1 MSLSSMSRVYNMSAE
16 LWWRWNQEVCY
27 WITPSVQGHLLGS
40 YNFLLVST
48 CCNLWS
54 FIFFICHCS
63 ISSAKK
69 IQSKFAS
76 SVISYRKWVK
86 LRGEPGSCEWHL
98 SPILWQLTHIT
109 SHHITKFDCKYRAR
123 PHTTMCSKGSC
134 QGWEGKLEL
143 HWDICAR
150 QWVVG

>member
-54 FIFFICHCS
+54 FIFL
-63 ISSAKK
+63 SATV
-69 IQSKFAS
+69 QFHLQRKFNRNLHPKSFPIGNELSWEANQ
-76 SVISYRKWVK
+76 VLVNDTYRQYCDNF
-86 LRGEPGSCEWHL
+86 P
-98 SPILWQLTHIT
+98 T